1 MHGKNKE
8 YYLAGCVIFPMVQE
22 LWNTNQHSPTAP
34 DLRSWLSAQTEPKAL
49 SSGGLSPQEGT
60 WECISANKA
69 AGWRE
74 SSVQF
79 EGMSL
84 AQKLCPVSDKAAS
97 SGDHAVVIKL
107 CVAPWRTWADLSGGQ
122 SSVLHEHITSDRTGM
137 RISLQFSLHRDCSS
151 FFAALPCYSTV
162 SLQILKHFA
171 RQTACEATWSQ
182 TSKVIVLFPGRN
194 TVIHCFKCNTL
205 TVN

>member
-1 MHGKNKE
+1 MLGCFENLPYLHLCAAAFSWYSAYLNSVLMHGKNKE
-8 YYLAGCVIFPMVQE
+8 YYLADCIIFPMVQE

-69 AGWRE
+69 AGCRE

-84 AQKLCPVSDKAAS
+84 TQKLCSPVSDKAAS

-107 CVAPWRTWADLSGGQ
+107 CGTMEDLSWSLRRAELCAAWTHHLRQ
-122 SSVLHEHITSDRTGM
+122 NRDEDLSAVLLCTEIV
-137 RISLQFSLHRDCSS
+137 
-151 FFAALPCYSTV
+151 P
-162 SLQILKHFA
+162 HF
-171 RQTACEATWSQ
+171 
-182 TSKVIVLFPGRN
+182 
-194 TVIHCFKCNTL
+194 L